1 MQKRANFLVNLKKI
15 KGGKNGRIIGGKFQI
30 GSCHLLVFEKVMRYL
45 KIGFGVVCIAPRGL
59 TGCAREV
66 AGPAVLKAEDYR
78 HHVTYFNR
86 MEDENKVNAIPNA
99 QSWDW
104 MKANIPLFDC
114 PQDNFREIYYYRWWT
129 YRKHIHNTPQGF
141 VITEFLVRQELCR

>member
-1 MQKRANFLVNLKKI
+1 
-15 KGGKNGRIIGGKFQI
+15 
-30 GSCHLLVFEKVMRYL
+30 MRYL
-45 KIGFGVVCIAPRGL
+45 KISFGVLYVALAGL
-59 TGCAREV
+59 TGCARKV

-78 HHVTYFNR
+78 HHVAYFNR

-99 QSWDW
+99 QSWEW

-141 VITEFLVRQELCR
+141 VITEFLVDRNYADKYNLISCALGHHIYEGRCLISAAGRPMHCTTAIK